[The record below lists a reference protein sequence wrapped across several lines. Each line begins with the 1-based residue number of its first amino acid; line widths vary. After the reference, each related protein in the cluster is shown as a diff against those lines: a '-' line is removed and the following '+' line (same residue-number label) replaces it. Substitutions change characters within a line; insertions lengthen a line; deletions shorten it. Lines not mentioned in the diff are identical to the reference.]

1 MKANRN
7 ARDVGRSGYYATSCR
22 ISLTCSPS
30 LRRQASHW
38 PWRFEEK
45 QSFAPPV
52 TSAVWTSDG
61 STFYQLNAKCQ
72 DLITLYLGRSLMAP
86 TNPIVRQVNRSLL
99 SLAFSVSRLQWL
111 HCVCHRA
118 GRDSANGAASTRF

>member
-1 MKANRN
+1 MSNIPDLQPIAAEAGKSLAVEVRGKAE
-7 ARDVGRSGYYATSCR
+7 
-22 ISLTCSPS
+22 
-30 LRRQASHW
+30 LR
-38 PWRFEEK
+38 
-45 QSFAPPV
+45 PPV

-72 DLITLYLGRSLMAP
+72 DLITLYLGRSLMAS